1 MFSHNQ
7 VWSAIDALAQ
17 QKDMSVSR
25 LARNAGLD
33 PTTFNKSKRTAGG
46 GRQRWPSTE
55 SLSKIMEATGTS
67 IDDFLALIR
76 GDDVEFASEYSALAG
91 GGGGGGGGGGFSDAD
106 LAPYQHPNSVP
117 LLGLA
122 QAGAGGFFDD
132 AGLPLGEGWDAVDFP
147 RSDSG
152 PIYALEISGDS
163 MMPLYRDGDRII
175 VSPDASVRR
184 GDRVVVRTH
193 DGEVMA
199 KVLAR
204 QTATLIELASLNPT
218 HENRTLE
225 LVNVDWIARI
235 VWASQ

>member
-7 VWSAIDALAQ
+7 VWAAIDALAQ
-17 QKDMSVSR
+17 DKDMSVSR

-33 PTTFNKSKRTAGG
+33 PTTFNKSKRTSAD

-55 SLSKIMEATGTS
+55 SLHKIMQATDTG
-67 IDDFLALIR
+67 IDQFVALMQNDR
-76 GDDVEFASEYSALAG
+76 ASFESAFGKLQT
-91 GGGGGGGGGGFSDAD
+91 GFGEGAQASFQV
-106 LAPYQHPNSVP
+106 PPSVP

-122 QAGAGGFFDD
+122 QAGVGGFFDD
-132 AGLPLGEGWDAVDFP
+132 AGLPTGEGWDAVEFP
-147 RSDSG
+147 RPDG
-152 PIYALEISGDS
+152 EAVYALEISGDS

-175 VSPDASVRR
+175 VSPAASIRR

-193 DGEVMA
+193 EGEVMA

-204 QTATLIELASLNPT
+204 RTAKLIELESINPE
-218 HENRTLE
+218 HENREFQLTE
-225 LVNVDWIARI
+225 IDWVARI

>member
-1 MFSHNQ
+1 MFSHSQ
-7 VWSAIDALAQ
+7 VWAAIDALAQ
-17 QKDMSVSR
+17 DKDMSVSR

-33 PTTFNKSKRTAGG
+33 PTTFNKSKRTSAD

-55 SLSKIMEATGTS
+55 SLHKIMQATG
-67 IDDFLALIR
+67 IGADQF
-76 GDDVEFASEYSALAG
+76 VALAQNDRANFTNSFANLQS
-91 GGGGGGGGGGFSDAD
+91 GFQENEQAGFHVPP
-106 LAPYQHPNSVP
+106 AVP

-132 AGLPLGEGWDAVDFP
+132 AGLPTGEGWDAVEFP
-147 RSDSG
+147 RPDG
-152 PIYALEISGDS
+152 ETIYALEISGDS

-175 VSPDASVRR
+175 VSPAASIRR

-193 DGEVMA
+193 EGEVMA

-204 QTATLIELASLNPT
+204 KTAKVIELESINPD
-218 HENRTLE
+218 HENREFQLTE
-225 LVNVDWIARI
+225 VDWVARI